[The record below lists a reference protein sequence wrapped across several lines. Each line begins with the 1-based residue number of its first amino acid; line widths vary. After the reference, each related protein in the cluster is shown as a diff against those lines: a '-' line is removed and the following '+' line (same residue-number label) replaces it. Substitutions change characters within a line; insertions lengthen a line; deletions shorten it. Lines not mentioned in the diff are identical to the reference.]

1 MILDNLFGKDEI
13 SDDDQENGR
22 ITEKGFPVNEQ
33 LEKEK
38 EYKQDQSNGKAA
50 NDPTAQRN
58 MAPNGY
64 TQRSDQKDQ
73 LANLRIGGAEGVP
86 QGATSREQD
95 DVAAQGPGLEKEGS
109 DVLGN
114 ETRTQDQEFGAKA
127 PGTPAPDGG
136 RATD

>member
-1 MILDNLFGKDEI
+1 MILDTLFGDNADN
-13 SDDDQENGR
+13 SDNENGR
-22 ITEKGFPVNEQ
+22 ITEKGLPVNEQ

-38 EYKQDQSNGKAA
+38 EYKQDQSNGKEA

-64 TQRSDQKDQ
+64 TQRTDQKDQ
-73 LANLRIGGAEGVP
+73 LENLHIGGSESTP
-86 QGATSREQD
+86 QGATTAEHQD
-95 DVAAQGPGLEKEGS
+95 VTAQGPGLEKEGS

-114 ETRTQDQEFGAKA
+114 ETRTSDQEFGAKA
-127 PGTPAPDGG
+127 ATTPAPDGG